1 MQKKMIMETTH
12 HRKKFIIDLRTEKKK
27 DPINTIERFCKE
39 SLKRRKSLIK
49 ISFRTRGNEYINHKS
64 SKKRYTRQTDINDFF
79 NTRKELF
86 YLRSQIDTI
95 LQGRS
100 KDKSLI
106 SNLSKKLEMMEQNFH
121 PMKIQ
126 IDLLEKKLKELE
138 KKNS

>member
-1 MQKKMIMETTH
+1 METTH

-86 YLRSQIDTI
+86 NLRSQM
-95 LQGRS
+95 QGKS
-100 KDKSLI
+100 KGKSLI
-106 SNLSKKLEMMEQNFH
+106 SNLSKKLEMMEQ
-121 PMKIQ
+121 
-126 IDLLEKKLKELE
+126 
-138 KKNS
+138 

>member
-1 MQKKMIMETTH
+1 MFKAFLDLINIFKAITS
-12 HRKKFIIDLRTEKKK
+12 KFYFKGSKGKKK
-27 DPINTIERFCKE
+27 
-39 SLKRRKSLIK
+39 
-49 ISFRTRGNEYINHKS
+49 SFLP
-64 SKKRYTRQTDINDFF
+64 

-86 YLRSQIDTI
+86 NLRSQIDTI